1 MSAPWADPWIWIGA
15 ILTLG
20 ILSFLYKDNAFYKF
34 SEAVFLGIS
43 AGYWFVSLWYQSFTP
58 KLLDNLGIR
67 KLLGAN
73 VDDGALQNIFV
84 NGQFDERIWYLIAAG
99 LAIMMLCRLI
109 PKVGWIS
116 RWPLAF
122 IVGTTSGVYLTRYL
136 ASNALSQIDNTLK
149 VFIPVG
155 QAGFL
160 SGTNLNFLLILIGV
174 LTGLIYFYFSKEHKG
189 FTGGA
194 AKVGIYVLMITFGA
208 SFGYTVMSR
217 MSLLIG
223 RLDFL
228 YSDWLGLIQ

>member
-1 MSAPWADPWIWIGA
+1 MITFWTWIGA

-20 ILSFLYKDNAFYKF
+20 ILSFLYKDNPFYKV
-34 SEAVFLGIS
+34 SEAIFMGIS
-43 AGYWFVSLWYQSFTP
+43 AGYWFVSLWFQSFTP

-67 KLLGAN
+67 KMLGAD
-73 VDDGALQNIFV
+73 VDNGALQNVFS
-84 NGQFDERIWYLIAAG
+84 GHYDERIWYVVAG
-99 LAIMMLCRLI
+99 ILAIMMLCRLI

-136 ASNALSQIDNTLK
+136 ASNALAQINNTLK
-149 VFIPVG
+149 VFIPLG
-155 QAGFL
+155 AEGFL
-160 SGTNLNFLLILIGV
+160 SWANLNYFLILIGV

-189 FTGGA
+189 ITGGA
-194 AKVGIYVLMITFGA
+194 ARIGIYFLMVTFGA

-228 YSDWLGLIQ
+228 YSDWLHLIK